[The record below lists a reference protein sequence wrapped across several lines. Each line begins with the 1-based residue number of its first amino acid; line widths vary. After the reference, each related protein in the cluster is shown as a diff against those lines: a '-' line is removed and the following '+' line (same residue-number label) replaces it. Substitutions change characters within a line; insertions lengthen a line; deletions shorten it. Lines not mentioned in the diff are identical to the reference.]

1 MFFTLVN
8 KIRYYSSSW
17 TKWIWQQRL
26 WLIFL
31 RIIFLQRITSVH
43 YLEQKIKK
51 LKCFLMR
58 MTGFT
63 SAINSNANLSGRP
76 STEHTSAPWSLSFA
90 WPYLIGITK
99 ILKNSLVWNSNH
111 PSRAMEVVAALE
123 INTSDIPDSSIVDF
137 HDAALENPRKCR
149 FFWTSG
155 APDWVQT
162 VGSVAGA
169 PDLTRLRRLG
179 GLGGRVAATCTVQ
192 SRLPPPQPV
201 WCSRWPPQTADT
213 APPPPPHSRRGGPPL
228 RFEDER

>member
-1 MFFTLVN
+1 
-8 KIRYYSSSW
+8 
-17 TKWIWQQRL
+17 
-26 WLIFL
+26 
-31 RIIFLQRITSVH
+31 
-43 YLEQKIKK
+43 
-51 LKCFLMR
+51 MR

-192 SRLPPPQPV
+192 SRLPPPPARLV
-201 WCSRWPPQTADT
+201 LAL
-213 APPPPPHSRRGGPPL
+213 APTDGRYRPSPSPPL
-228 RFEDER
+228 PPRRSAITVWGRAIAIVLGRGQWAEDGELWGFNATERCFQIGAGRCGLIEKIESLNRNEVQGI